1 MSLCFGGYSMFEDMQ
16 VAWWNRKASAVY
28 ERLLRGTAF
37 RGFVPDMQ
45 ALPSSVRRARL
56 A

>member
-1 MSLCFGGYSMFEDMQ
+1 MSLCLGHYSMFEDMQ
-16 VAWWNRKASAVY
+16 IAWWNRKTSAVY
-28 ERLLRGTAF
+28 ERFVRGAAS